1 MPSIRWG
8 TDTGAEVCVPFVG
21 YSALSGCRYTGAG
34 GADDGVALGWNEH
47 VVDANTV
54 GLWRM
59 NEAAW
64 NGTAGEV
71 LDYSGNGN
79 HGQSFNGVDTE
90 AGWMGRSANFL
101 LGVNAYVNLMNVGS
115 NSYTVEG
122 WFNLD
127 PTMPSYGYL
136 YDADLQMRC
145 YNMSSSNKLRFTSFG
160 VYYDIARPAWNTWF
174 HLRHTATRGTQAQVF
189 LNGVSQGTWVPGTWG
204 PASRVFRLAS
214 RNGTNDFAKCRIDD
228 VKYSTV
234 SQFSSDFTVARYKS
248 AAQNGSVQPYAQ
260 CSQAGLTG
268 MVPAE
273 VSWSATVGDLYGQV
287 KRVLVNDVSAGW
299 TAVGGDYP
307 TSPVSVSGL
316 VLASADAVR
325 VELEPKADAL
335 QSETPVLDWLHLE
348 YLLPSGGRV
357 YRPTPMRLGPK
368 LIPIGVF

>member
-8 TDTGAEVCVPFVG
+8 IDTGADLCVPFLGNV
-21 YSALSGCRYTGAG
+21 SLSGCRLVGAG
-34 GADDGVALGWNEH
+34 GADDDVALAWDEH
-47 VVDANTV
+47 AVDANTV

-64 NGTAGEV
+64 TGAAGEV
-71 LDYSGNGN
+71 LDSSGNGN
-79 HGQSFNGVDTE
+79 HGQSYNGANTE
-90 AGWMGRSANFL
+90 TGWLDRSANFL
-101 LGVNAYVNLMNVGS
+101 LGVNAYVDLMNVGS

-145 YNMSSSNKLRFTSFG
+145 NNMSSLSKLRFTSFG

-204 PASRVFRLAS
+204 PVLRVFRLAS

-228 VKYSTV
+228 VKYGTV

-248 AAQNGSVQPYAQ
+248 AAQNSGSQPSVSCTY
-260 CSQAGLTG
+260 AGLAGVAPT
-268 MVPAE
+268 A
-273 VSWSATVGDLYGQV
+273 VSWSATEGDAYGRI
-287 KRVLVNDVSAGW
+287 KRVYVNDLQAGW
-299 TAVGGDYP
+299 TQVGGDYP

-316 VLASADAVR
+316 VLASEDAVR

-335 QSETPVLDWLHLE
+335 QSETPVLDWVQLE
-348 YLLPSGGRV
+348 YVPVSTGRPWLPALMQSGR
-357 YRPTPMRLGPK
+357 YA
-368 LIPIGVF
+368 

>member
-8 TDTGAEVCVPFVG
+8 LGSGADVNIPFLG
-21 YSALSGCRYTGAG
+21 NATLSGCRIIGAG
-34 GADDGVALGWNEH
+34 GADDDVALAWNEAD
-47 VVDANTV
+47 VDANTV

-64 NGTAGEV
+64 TGAAGEV
-71 LDYSGNGN
+71 LDSSGNGN
-79 HGQSFNGVDTE
+79 HGQSYNGANTE
-90 AGWMGRSANFL
+90 TGWLDRSANFL
-101 LGVNAYVNLMNVGS
+101 LGVNAYVDLMNVGS

-145 YNMSSSNKLRFTSFG
+145 YNISSLNKLRFYSFG

-204 PASRVFRLAS
+204 PVLRVFRLAS

-228 VKYSTV
+228 VKYGTV

-248 AAQNGSVQPYAQ
+248 AAQNGGVQPYVQ

-268 MVPAE
+268 MVPAA
-273 VSWSATVGDLYGQV
+273 VSWSATVGASYGQV

-299 TAVGGDYP
+299 TAVGGNYP
-307 TSPVSVSGL
+307 TSPVAVSGL
-316 VLASADAVR
+316 VFASADAVR

-335 QSETPVLDWLHLE
+335 QSETPVLDWVQLE
-348 YLLPSGGRV
+348 YTAASTGRPWLPVLMQSGR
-357 YRPTPMRLGPK
+357 YA
-368 LIPIGVF
+368 